1 MHRGGD
7 RVYRRRL
14 VRTVIF
20 MIVAGMGG
28 WFLGIWFWL
37 LVLGL
42 GSLVRVVERRI
53 TPKRLADV
61 RIPRYVAVPVILLP
75 IALAFFIIMSLNGR
89 GGARLPDDHVGR
101 ASPASLRAIFL
112 FRIGPS
118 FGGLRLAVR
127 PGFIDWPEGCGREGD
142 DVSHSVALGST
153 ITRAERRDTVA

>member
-1 MHRGGD
+1 M
-7 RVYRRRL
+7 YRRRL